1 MVLLQTKIKSCVS
14 CFLTVSWDLCLR
26 ACRSKRTRQC
36 PCMFLV
42 AYEATLRALK
52 GRLVN
57 AKSPSW
63 VRAEE
68 VIGKNRTEKYHPR
81 PRVIDLH
88 FNQII
93 DFFVGVVVV
102 GDVRSHLSQTTLT
115 TQTSHFEQF
124 KQFKQFKR
132 SFTCLLQKCNRIT

>member
-1 MVLLQTKIKSCVS
+1 MVVFLQTKIKSCVS

-93 DFFVGVVVV
+93 DFFCWCCCCWGCKESFVSNPHMSLANFMPYVFHKG
-102 GDVRSHLSQTTLT
+102 S
-115 TQTSHFEQF
+115 TQNTES
-124 KQFKQFKR
+124 K
-132 SFTCLLQKCNRIT
+132 